1 MTALSR
7 NDFLNYMRAFN
18 AHDFETQYN
27 FYADDVTLH
36 IPDPK
41 TGMLRGKDGI
51 RGHYMPLF
59 DVCDEYVVP
68 MVVMNDAHKIF
79 FIMESYFV
87 YKTARE
93 GVFGYPVE
101 AGDIIKIRV
110 WAYYEVENGKMQRI
124 VCNLF
129 QSWFL
134 GKVDI
139 RELIRESESR
149 AEPDLRIFN
158 Y

>member
-1 MTALSR
+1 MATISR
-7 NDFLNYMRAFN
+7 AEFINYMRAFN
-18 AHDFETQYN
+18 AHDFEKQYS

-41 TGMLRGKDGI
+41 TGMLHGKEGI
-51 RGHYMPLF
+51 RGHYLPLF

-68 MVVMNDAHKIF
+68 MVVMNDGHKILL
-79 FIMESYFV
+79 IMESYFV
-87 YKTARE
+87 YKKQLE

-101 AGDIIKIRV
+101 EGDIIKIRV
-110 WAYYEVENGKMQRI
+110 WAYYEIENGKMQRI

-134 GKVDI
+134 GKGDI
-139 RELIRESESR
+139 RELVRESESR
-149 AEPDLRIFN
+149 AEPDLRIFG